1 MRTIVLLCVHGYA
14 HAAHRQ
20 LYHISPSPSPPPATP
35 PFDALSQ
42 CTAVID
48 LGCYGTAE
56 YQCRS
61 SILALLEFIGGT
73 PSSARG
79 GGRESSQSSGDGQS
93 TELAL
98 ATLAAIAHSY

>member
-1 MRTIVLLCVHGYA
+1 MRTIVLLCVGGYA

-73 PSSARG
+73 PSSCVAPYL
-79 GGRESSQSSGDGQS
+79 S
-93 TELAL
+93 TLLNNYLSDQCTAVP
-98 ATLAAIAHSY
+98 